1 MISARTAMNGVA
13 AAGLAGAA
21 LLYRFSPQE
30 YSFYPRCPIYAVTGH
45 LCPGCGATR
54 AIAELLHGHVAAA
67 LHFNAAVTLL
77 LPVLLWYFARMYWT
91 AVREDRI
98 AWSQVPEWSW
108 RAALVFVLLFAVVRE
123 IAPAIF

>member
-1 MISARTAMNGVA
+1 MISARAAMNG
-13 AAGLAGAA
+13 LA

-30 YSFYPRCPIYAVTGH
+30 YSFYPRCPFYALTGH

-54 AIAELLHGHVAAA
+54 AIAVLLHGHVAAA

-77 LPVLLWYFARMYWT
+77 LPALLWYFAKMYCT

-98 AWSQVPEWSW
+98 EWPQIPEPSW
-108 RAALVFVLLFAVVRE
+108 RIALACVLLFAVVRD
-123 IAPAIF
+123 IAPAVF

>member
-1 MISARTAMNGVA
+1 MISARAAMNGLA

-21 LLYRFSPQE
+21 LLDRFSPQE
-30 YSFYPRCPIYAVTGH
+30 YSFYPRCPFYALTGH

-54 AIAELLHGHVAAA
+54 AVAELLHGHVAAA

-77 LPVLLWYFARMYWT
+77 LPALLWYFAKMYWT

-98 AWSQVPEWSW
+98 EWPQIPEPSW
-108 RAALVFVLLFAVVRE
+108 RIALACVLLFAAVRE